1 MLAVTRHVHYAR
13 HFTLLAC
20 IAALLIVTSRWRAS
34 PGAAY
39 SFAIYGALH
48 ASVLA
53 ASLRDRQPLVR
64 QILFVAIAALV
75 CMLTARLGLFG
86 MRFAG
91 KLPSFAGPVLL
102 LAAVSGVGALGYGLL
117 IRLFWI
123 RDLSLHVFG
132 ITAIFCILA
141 ECAALIVGNHYQVLG
156 GLWLA
161 IPWWFAFS
169 AGLCYYEH
177 RRSRR

>member
-1 MLAVTRHVHYAR
+1 MSANRGHLHYAR
-13 HFTLLAC
+13 HFTLLVC
-20 IAALLIVTSRWRAS
+20 IAALLIVTSRWRIF

-48 ASVLA
+48 ASALA
-53 ASLRDRQPLVR
+53 ASLRVRQPLGR
-64 QILFVAIAALV
+64 QMLFVASAALL
-75 CMLTARLGLFG
+75 CMLSARLGLYG

-91 KLPSFAGPVLL
+91 KLPGFAGPLL
-102 LAAVSGVGALGYGLL
+102 LLSAVSGVGAIGYGML
-117 IRLFWI
+117 IRQFWI
-123 RDLSLHVFG
+123 RDLSLEAFS
-132 ITAIFCILA
+132 ITAFFCILA
-141 ECAALIVGNHYQVLG
+141 ACAGLIVGNHYRVLG

-169 AGLCYYEH
+169 AGLCHYQQ

>member
-13 HFTLLAC
+13 HFTLLVC
-20 IAALLIVTSRWRAS
+20 IAALLIVTSRWRVS

-64 QILFVAIAALV
+64 QILFVAIAALL
-75 CMLTARLGLFG
+75 CMLTARLGLYG

-91 KLPSFAGPVLL
+91 KLPSFAGPWLL
-102 LAAVSGVGALGYGLL
+102 LAAVSGVGALSYGIL
-117 IRLFWI
+117 IRRFWI
-123 RDLSLHVFG
+123 RDLSLARIHG
-132 ITAIFCILA
+132 AIL
-141 ECAALIVGNHYQVLG
+141 
-156 GLWLA
+156 
-161 IPWWFAFS
+161 S
-169 AGLCYYEH
+169 ARHTRKEPSGKTGH
-177 RRSRR
+177 RRSLLSDSVRY

>member
-1 MLAVTRHVHYAR
+1 MPAVTRHLYYVR
-13 HFTLLAC
+13 HFTLLVC
-20 IAALLIVTSRWRAS
+20 LAAALIVTSRWRAS
-34 PGAAY
+34 PGAAN

-53 ASLRDRQPLVR
+53 ASLRDRQPLGR

-75 CMLTARLGLFG
+75 CMLIARLGLYG

-91 KLPSFAGPVLL
+91 RLPGFAGPLL
-102 LAAVSGVGALGYGLL
+102 LLGVLSGAGALGYTIL
-117 IRLFWI
+117 IRRFWI
-123 RDLSLHVFG
+123 RDLSPDAVG
-132 ITAIFCILA
+132 ITAFFCILA
-141 ECAALIVGNHYQVLG
+141 GCAALTVANRYQLLG

-169 AGLCYYEH
+169 AGLCYDEH